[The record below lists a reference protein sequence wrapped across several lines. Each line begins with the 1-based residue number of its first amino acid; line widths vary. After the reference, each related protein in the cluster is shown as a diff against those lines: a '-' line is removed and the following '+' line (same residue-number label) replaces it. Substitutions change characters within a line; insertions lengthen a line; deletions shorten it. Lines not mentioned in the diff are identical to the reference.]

1 MAQALNKS
9 LTDRI
14 FNLNKYT
21 NQLMSSN
28 IKKLR
33 LIGGMMFIMLPV
45 TMNAQE
51 ITREV
56 TLMEDIERLGER
68 AVRDNV
74 ISNEERQEILGFAR
88 DSLPESTDLKVR
100 ALEQIRD
107 ELDEQY
113 TEMIRNARQKLEEAG
128 YIGREMIPDR
138 LYEPSDYTSPE
149 ERRRANEERAIAGA
163 AIGKNEIL
171 KYVKPLPMK
180 PWLRT
185 TLRLLFGR
193 GVNQR
198 PERWDYTVVP
208 QMGGVYDIIMPGG
221 KPDDSWRDQ
230 PKMFYDPHP
239 DRHFRR

>member
-1 MAQALNKS
+1 MARALNKS
-9 LTDRI
+9 LTDRV

-21 NQLMSSN
+21 NQLMSPN

-45 TMNAQE
+45 IMNAQE
-51 ITREV
+51 NIREA
-56 TLMEDIERLGER
+56 TLLQDIERLGER

-74 ISNEERQEILGFAR
+74 ISNEERQEILGFVR
-88 DSLPESTDLKVR
+88 DSLPESTDLKVK
-100 ALEQIRD
+100 ALEQIMD

-113 TEMIRNARQKLEEAG
+113 AEMVRNARQKLDEAG
-128 YIGREMIPDR
+128 YIGRKMIPDR
-138 LYEPSDYTSPE
+138 LFEPSDYVSPE
-149 ERRRANEERAIAGA
+149 DRRRANEERAIAGA
-163 AIGKNEIL
+163 AIDNNEIL
-171 KYVKPLPMK
+171 KHVKK

-208 QMGGVYDIIMPGG
+208 QMGGVYDIIMPGS
-221 KPDDSWRDQ
+221 KPDDSWRDM
-230 PKMFYDPHP
+230 PEMVYDLHP

>member
-21 NQLMSSN
+21 NQLMSPN

-45 TMNAQE
+45 IMNAQE
-51 ITREV
+51 NIREA
-56 TLMEDIERLGER
+56 TLLQDIERLGER

-74 ISNEERQEILGFAR
+74 ISNEERQEILGFVR
-88 DSLPESTDLKVR
+88 DSLPESTDLKVK

-113 TEMIRNARQKLEEAG
+113 AEMIRNARQKLDEAG

-138 LYEPSDYTSPE
+138 LFEPSDYVSPE
-149 ERRRANEERAIAGA
+149 ERRRANEERAIAGS
-163 AIGKNEIL
+163 AIDKNEIL
-171 KYVKPLPMK
+171 KHVKPLKMK

-185 TLRLLFGR
+185 TLRMFFGR

-221 KPDDSWRDQ
+221 KPDDSWRDM
-230 PKMFYDPHP
+230 PEMVYDLHP